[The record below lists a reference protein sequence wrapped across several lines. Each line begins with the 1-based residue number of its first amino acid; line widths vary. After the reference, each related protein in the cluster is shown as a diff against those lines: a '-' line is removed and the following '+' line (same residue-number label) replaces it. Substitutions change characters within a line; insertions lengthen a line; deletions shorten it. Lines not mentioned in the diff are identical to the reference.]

1 MGEKRPVV
9 YNHSSEAGIS
19 GRSFLWAGRC
29 CLALAACGALYLAIV
44 SLSRGGVA
52 GCGPG
57 SGCDRVISSRWAY
70 WLGLPVSLPACALYV
85 LFLVLSFPAARPR
98 IRPSRLWPTVVVGL
112 SGMIVGAVIWFFLLQ
127 ALVVRAWCKYC
138 LATHAFALAG
148 AGLLL
153 LALAKV
159 RSDRL
164 TDNSQRTASPCSRQV
179 LDCASPLAL
188 CRAQVLSLLKSLR
201 PDKGDLRL
209 GLLVA
214 VSGLAVLVGGQ
225 LAFRKGLYEVTS
237 LGGARASVT
246 EIVLYD
252 GRFRLNASEL
262 PRIGPSTATNFIV
275 SLFDY
280 TCSHCRQEQPIL
292 KAVIEKYGG
301 TVAIIELPVPLDA
314 ECNPSLLM
322 TAPANHDACAYA
334 KLGLALWRARPDA
347 FPAFQDWC
355 MSSPE
360 TPALAVV
367 RAKAESIV
375 GKDALERALADPWVG
390 RQLHSDIALY
400 TANGQVN
407 GDGRLPQLV
416 IGDVVTHGEVAR
428 AADLDLLIQQHV
440 LKPKHA
446 TRN

>member
-1 MGEKRPVV
+1 MV
-9 YNHSSEAGIS
+9 YKHRTEAGIS
-19 GRSFLWAGRC
+19 GRSLLWAGRC
-29 CLALAACGALYLAIV
+29 CLAVAACGALYLAIV
-44 SLSRGGVA
+44 SLTRGGVA

-70 WLGLPVSLPACALYV
+70 WLGLPVCLPASAVYV
-85 LFLVLSFPAARPR
+85 LFIVGTFRVARVR
-98 IRPSRLWPTVVVGL
+98 TRPSGLWPGVLLGL
-112 SGMIVGAVIWFFLLQ
+112 SGMILGAVIWFFLLQ
-127 ALVVRAWCKYC
+127 ALVVHAWCKYC

-148 AGLLL
+148 AALLV
-153 LALAKV
+153 LALAKLG
-159 RSDRL
+159 SDRVMH
-164 TDNSQRTASPCSRQV
+164 NSQPPANPSSRQV
-179 LDCASPLAL
+179 LDCASPVAL
-188 CRAQVLSLLKSLR
+188 WPPQVLGLLKWL
-201 PDKGDLRL
+201 PADKVRL

-214 VSGLAVLVGGQ
+214 VCGLAVLVGGQ
-225 LAFRKGLYEVTS
+225 LAFRKGLYKVTS
-237 LGGARASVT
+237 MGGASASVT
-246 EIVLYD
+246 EILLYD

-292 KAVIEKYGG
+292 KTIIEKYGG
-301 TVAIIELPVPLDA
+301 TLAIIELPVPLDA
-314 ECNPSLLM
+314 DCNPSLLM
-322 TAPANHDACAYA
+322 TAPANQDACAYA

-355 MSSPE
+355 MGSPE

-375 GKDALERALADPWVG
+375 GKEALERALADPWVG
-390 RQLHSDIALY
+390 RQLQSDIALY

-407 GDGRLPQLV
+407 RDGRLPQLV

-428 AADLDLLIQQHV
+428 AEDLDLLIQQHV
-440 LKPKHA
+440 IKHA
-446 TRN
+446 ARN